1 MLLESSLTE
10 LLRARTGW
18 DCRSDLPG
26 LTADELLE
34 VGFGL
39 FADGFVDAVAA
50 IPPAADD
57 KFLRFLTGGA
67 AVEVDADAAAG
78 PAQVFCR
85 VLRFLARRSLYL
97 HCRSSDS
104 RTSASTSAESLKTPD
119 RSAGGIEHT
128 DEADDEM
135 SASEPRS

>member
-1 MLLESSLTE
+1 M
-10 LLRARTGW
+10 
-18 DCRSDLPG
+18 
-26 LTADELLE
+26 TADALLGL
-34 VGFGL
+34 GFG
-39 FADGFVDAVAA
+39 FVADGFVDPVEVSPTGDGKA
-50 IPPAADD
+50 
-57 KFLRFLTGGA
+57 LRFLTGGA
-67 AVEVDADAAAG
+67 AVEVEAEAAAG
-78 PAQVFCR
+78 PVRGKVFCR

>member
-1 MLLESSLTE
+1 MPALT
-10 LLRARTGW
+10 
-18 DCRSDLPG
+18 
-26 LTADELLE
+26 DELLG

-39 FADGFVDAVAA
+39 FADGVVDPVVMA
-50 IPPAADD
+50 PPAV
-57 KFLRFLTGGA
+57 KGNVLRFLTGGP
-67 AVEVDADAAAG
+67 AVEAEAGAKAG
-78 PAQVFCR
+78 PLRDKVFCR
-85 VLRFLARRSLYL
+85 LLCFFARRSLYL

-104 RTSASTSAESLKTPD
+104 STLESSSSESFKTPD